1 MTRTL
6 RLIIGSYTDSL
17 PHVQARGDGISFVD
31 LDTESGRFTPVAVHP
46 DIRNPSYLTLDRGLL
61 YAVEELGADEATLAV
76 FACDVAAARLT
87 QRAKVPA
94 HGAWPC
100 HIGLDP
106 GGTRLFL
113 SNYLDGSFVTWP
125 LDGERLPHGT
135 PTVLRRTGRGPNP
148 DRQDGPHTHF
158 ALASP
163 DGAHVWICDAGTD
176 EIVRHELTGRD
187 AVAATPDLVLRAPPG
202 SLPRHMTLSR
212 DGARLFVV
220 SELGNLVS
228 TWRFGASSPEL
239 LGHVPTLAPGHADPS
254 SSAAIRLHPEGRF
267 LYSSNRGD
275 DSIAV
280 FDTATGTGLPVFLG
294 TVPTGGRTPREFAI
308 SDDGRTMIVAHQDS
322 HSLTALRIDTATGAL
337 SHLGGPFTIGSPVCV
352 AVCPPSRRR
361 HRHGSSPE
369 RSGVSHFPC
378 PAVPPC
384 QRTAAHGSGGGRPPG
399 SRRTVAEREPQAE
412 ADQRAGEHP
421 FLQAPDEWVPRHPSA
436 ERSAEAR
443 IGEVEDKAGGDED
456 CPQHQELRR
465 DAAVIGADELRQQH
479 RTEQKRLG
487 VEQVGEKAAAQ
498 GRAPRSARFPRRQ
511 AARVVPQVARAEHP
525 DADPDE
531 IGGTGETYDIEQR
544 RCRLQQRG
552 EADRRKTDMYRAGC
566 SKSCRHREGMR
577 PSPDRARLQDQHH
590 VGAGNEIGKAE
601 RAGEDPEATHDSLPP
616 SS

>member
-31 LDTESGRFTPVAVHP
+31 LDTESGHFTPVAVHP

-125 LDGERLPHGT
+125 LDGEGLPHRT

-176 EIVRHELTGRD
+176 EIVRHELAGPD
-187 AVAATPDLVLRAPPG
+187 AVAAVPDLVLRAPPG

-267 LYSSNRGD
+267 MYSSNRGD

-352 AVCPPSRRR
+352 AVCPS
-361 HRHGSSPE
+361 
-369 RSGVSHFPC
+369 
-378 PAVPPC
+378 VPP
-384 QRTAAHGSGGGRPPG
+384 AA
-399 SRRTVAEREPQAE
+399 
-412 ADQRAGEHP
+412 
-421 FLQAPDEWVPRHPSA
+421 
-436 ERSAEAR
+436 
-443 IGEVEDKAGGDED
+443 
-456 CPQHQELRR
+456 
-465 DAAVIGADELRQQH
+465 
-479 RTEQKRLG
+479 
-487 VEQVGEKAAAQ
+487 
-498 GRAPRSARFPRRQ
+498 
-511 AARVVPQVARAEHP
+511 
-525 DADPDE
+525 
-531 IGGTGETYDIEQR
+531 
-544 RCRLQQRG
+544 
-552 EADRRKTDMYRAGC
+552 
-566 SKSCRHREGMR
+566 
-577 PSPDRARLQDQHH
+577 
-590 VGAGNEIGKAE
+590 
-601 RAGEDPEATHDSLPP
+601 
-616 SS
+616 